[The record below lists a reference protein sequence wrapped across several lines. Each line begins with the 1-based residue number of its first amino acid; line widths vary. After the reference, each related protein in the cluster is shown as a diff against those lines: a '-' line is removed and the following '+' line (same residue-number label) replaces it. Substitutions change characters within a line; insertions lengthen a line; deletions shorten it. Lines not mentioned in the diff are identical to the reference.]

1 MIRLP
6 SAGEKSWIRPR
17 CRASRAKATVVA
29 VKVLVEVTEIS
40 GPACRYMPPSH
51 CRAMALPTEFTTP
64 STRPPLRCSSWMAAR
79 VS

>member
-1 MIRLP
+1 
-6 SAGEKSWIRPR
+6 
-17 CRASRAKATVVA
+17 
-29 VKVLVEVTEIS
+29 LVEVTEIS